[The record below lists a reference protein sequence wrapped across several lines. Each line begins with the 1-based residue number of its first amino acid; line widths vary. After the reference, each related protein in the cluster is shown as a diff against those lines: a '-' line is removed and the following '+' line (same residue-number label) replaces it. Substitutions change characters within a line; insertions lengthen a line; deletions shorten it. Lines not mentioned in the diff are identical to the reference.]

1 VIPELSN
8 DRIDRLRDAFLAA
21 GYDADGVLRALG
33 PQAHAAL
40 GRNEPVPA
48 LRATRDAGPLGT
60 LIRLF
65 LLGQAEEPQAVARA
79 LHPLPTEEALAAGLL
94 VPSGDE
100 LRAGLDVRPHGVGDE
115 SWWVISDLDS
125 DLSGQPVR
133 QDHVLGVGQATLSLV
148 RATPRRQVGSLLDL
162 GTGCGV
168 QALHASTHAQR
179 ITGTDVSDAG
189 AGAGGGHLPAQ
200 PARRR
205 AARGRV
211 VRPGAQPAVRHGGV
225 QPAVRGRARRAPTSS
240 TGTRGWPGTTRAP
253 W

>member
-1 VIPELSN
+1 GIPKVVPGRVFADHPQPGRRGERTAAGLPRRPPGLARAARHPSLDRRGAPAGRRAAGETLTRRSREDRTEMREVAN
-8 DRIDRLRDAFLAA
+8 ERIDRLRDAFLAA
-21 GYDADGVLRALG
+21 RYDADGVLRALG

-65 LLGQAEEPQAVARA
+65 LLGQAEEPQAVAQA
-79 LHPLPTEEALAAGLL
+79 LHPLPIEEALTAGLL

-148 RATPRRQVGSLLDL
+148 RATPRR
-162 GTGCGV
+162 
-168 QALHASTHAQR
+168 
-179 ITGTDVSDAG
+179 
-189 AGAGGGHLPAQ
+189 
-200 PARRR
+200 
-205 AARGRV
+205 
-211 VRPGAQPAVRHGGV
+211 
-225 QPAVRGRARRAPTSS
+225 
-240 TGTRGWPGTTRAP
+240 
-253 W
+253 